1 MVLRLDPA
9 QNAHA
14 SHGVKSFVSRAC
26 YVLIVFVHLLPTF
39 PSIRA
44 VGEDVG
50 TKVRFGVGTKVGFG
64 VGST

>member
-14 SHGVKSFVSRAC
+14 SHGVKSFDSHAC
-26 YVLIVFVHLLPTF
+26 DVLIVFVHPLPTF
-39 PSIRA
+39 PSTRA

-50 TKVRFGVGTKVGFG
+50 TKVGFGVGTKVGFG